1 MGRSWCVRRSW
12 ICSDDG
18 GAVKVALLSGGTGGA
33 KLATGM
39 AAVLPATALSIVVNT
54 ADDDEFWGMLVSP
67 DIDAILYRL
76 AGVFNNVSGFGV
88 RDDTFAALD
97 MLRTLGED
105 TWFQLGDRD
114 IGVHLLRATLMR
126 GGLRLT
132 EAVAHIARNL
142 GIHAAVLP
150 MSDDAVRTRIRTAS
164 GELSLQEWFVRER
177 SQPPVLGIRFEGVDA
192 ARPAP
197 EALTAVTDADAVII
211 GPSNPIVSVD
221 PILAVLGDSLD
232 RARVTV
238 ISPIVGGRSLKGP
251 TVDMLRQLGEEATAL
266 GVARRYTG
274 IAATIVIDR
283 ADAGLQEPIRALGM
297 RVLVEDTVMPDA
309 AAEERVAAALLQR
322 IESTDGS

>member
-1 MGRSWCVRRSW
+1 L
-12 ICSDDG
+12 
-18 GAVKVALLSGGTGGA
+18 KVTLLSGGTGGA

-39 AAVLPATALSIVVNT
+39 AAVLPAPDLSIVVNT
-54 ADDDEFWGMLVSP
+54 ADDDEFWGLLVSP
-67 DIDAILYRL
+67 DIDAVLYRL
-76 AGVFNNVSGFGV
+76 AGVFNDVSGFGV

-97 MLRTLGED
+97 MLRRLGED

-132 EAVAHIARNL
+132 EAVGHIARKL
-142 GIHAAVLP
+142 GIGVVVLP
-150 MSDDAVRTRIRTAS
+150 MSDDPVRTRLRTAS

-177 SQPPVLGIRFEGVDA
+177 SRPPVLGIRFAGADA

-197 EALTAVTDADAVII
+197 EALTAIADADAVII

-251 TVDMLRQLGEEATAL
+251 TVEMLRQLGEEATAL
-266 GVARRYTG
+266 GVARRYAG
-274 IAATIVIDR
+274 FAATIVIDR
-283 ADAGLQEPIRALGM
+283 VDAGLREPIRALGM
-297 RVLVEDTVMPDA
+297 RVLVADTVMADA
-309 AAEERVAAALLQR
+309 AGERRVAAALLQR

>member
-1 MGRSWCVRRSW
+1 L
-12 ICSDDG
+12 
-18 GAVKVALLSGGTGGA
+18 KVTLLAGGTGGA

-39 AAVLPATALSIVVNT
+39 AAILPVTDLSIVVNT
-54 ADDDEFWGMLVSP
+54 ADDDEFWGLLVSP
-67 DIDAILYRL
+67 DIDAVLYRL
-76 AGVFNNVSGFGV
+76 AGVFNDVSGFGV
-88 RDDTFAALD
+88 RNDTFAVLD

-132 EAVAHIARNL
+132 EAVAQIARTL
-142 GIHAAVLP
+142 GIGVAVLP
-150 MSDDAVRTRIRTAS
+150 MSDDPVRTRVRTAA

-177 SQPPVLGIRFEGVDA
+177 SRPPVLGIRFAGTDV

-197 EALTAVTDADAVII
+197 EAVTAVAEADAVII

-232 RARVTV
+232 RSRVTV

-251 TVDMLRQLGEEATAL
+251 TVEMLRQLGEEATAL
-266 GVARRYTG
+266 GVARRYAR
-274 IAATIVIDR
+274 IAATVVIDEV
-283 ADAGLQEPIRALGM
+283 DAGLREPIRALGM
-297 RVLVEDTVMPDA
+297 RVLVADTVMADA
-309 AAEERVAAALLQR
+309 AGERRVATAVLQR
-322 IESTDGS
+322 IESTNGS